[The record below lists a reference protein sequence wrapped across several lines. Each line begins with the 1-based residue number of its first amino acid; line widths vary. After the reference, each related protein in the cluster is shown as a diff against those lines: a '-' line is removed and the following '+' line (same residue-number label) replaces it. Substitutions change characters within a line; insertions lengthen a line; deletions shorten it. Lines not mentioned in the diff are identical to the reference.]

1 MSRQEIHQQFSQNR
15 KCLNLRNTLVLASTL
30 IYLLGGYTQ
39 LQAQPRA
46 NPLTEAMLNLFKRV
60 DYFVTASGGMYVFP
74 SGLKQSAFGID
85 IPASKIGP
93 LADVSWGW
101 TGWLGKVMIT
111 QSLGIKLWQINIPND
126 AAAQI
131 QAKSN
136 NVSMGIGYT
145 VIDDPIF
152 RLTPILSFGFCGI
165 KLIDNPS
172 NSYLSLGGELDASV
186 ILPLLPTVGRG
197 NTFAVVASL
206 LSVRLGYLENFSSL
220 TSSPMQN
227 EVIGRI
233 TIGFGVHTN
242 YESEPRPI
250 EQ

>member
-1 MSRQEIHQQFSQNR
+1 MNVT
-15 KCLNLRNTLVLASTL
+15 LPALRIAFVCALTC
-30 IYLLGGYTQ
+30 LLGEYTSI
-39 LQAQPRA
+39 QAQSMDNPGMMILRFCKRA
-46 NPLTEAMLNLFKRV
+46 
-60 DYFVTASGGMYVFP
+60 DYFVTANAGMYVFP
-74 SGLKQSAFGID
+74 SGLKQPTFGID

-136 NVSMGIGYT
+136 NVSMGVGYT
-145 VIDDPIF
+145 VVDDPIF
-152 RLTPILSFGFCGI
+152 RLTPILSFGFSGI
-165 KLIDNPS
+165 KLIDNPV
-172 NSYLSLGGELDASV
+172 NSYVSLGGELDASV

-206 LSVRLGYLENFSSL
+206 LSVRLGYLENFSSF
-220 TSSPMQN
+220 TSSPVQN
-227 EVIGRI
+227 EIVARI
-233 TIGFGVHTN
+233 TIGFGLHTN
-242 YESEPRPI
+242 YENELQPI